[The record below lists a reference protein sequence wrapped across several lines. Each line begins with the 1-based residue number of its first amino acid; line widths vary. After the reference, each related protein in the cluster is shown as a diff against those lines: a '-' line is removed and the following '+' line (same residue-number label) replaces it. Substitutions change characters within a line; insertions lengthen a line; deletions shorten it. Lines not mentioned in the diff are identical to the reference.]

1 MNGFARRRVSDF
13 AELLAV
19 ADNPD
24 MLRVEIAELPASLTD
39 IADLI
44 GLPATLDLVDAWGGV
59 RMYFPSPRAL
69 SDVHPLVQVLGG
81 ETAVRLCERFGGT
94 DVLLP
99 RALDAL
105 RRARDRLIHHEHAQ
119 GASGRTLAL
128 RYRLSERRLWEIL
141 ATDPDPDAGTRAQM
155 ALF

>member
-1 MNGFARRRVSDF
+1 MNCLTDLRAITRSPEV
-13 AELLAV
+13 
-19 ADNPD
+19 
-24 MLRVEIAELPASLTD
+24 LRVEADDLPASLTD

-44 GLPATLDLVDAWGGV
+44 GLPATLDLVETWGGV
-59 RMYFPSPRAL
+59 QMYFPLPRSL

-81 ETAVRLCERFGGT
+81 ERAARLCERYGG
-94 DVLLP
+94 DDFRIP

-119 GASGRTLAL
+119 GASARTLAL

-141 ATDPDPDAGTRAQM
+141 ATDPGESAREQM
-155 ALF
+155 RLF